1 VRALSP
7 SIPYKSFGLFQAA
20 LSLIDEQGVR
30 LHVLAVGEK
39 GYIPEHLK
47 HVTYTDLGAVMGDLA
62 LAEVYR
68 ACDFFVSCSIQDAG
82 PMMIGEAMACGR
94 PSIAYPIGIAP
105 DLIEQGRNGT
115 IIQPVGDVAAL
126 AAALREY
133 AEMPSAE
140 LLARQQAAADSA
152 GRIFSAGY
160 FAQQVQ
166 AALRR

>member
-1 VRALSP
+1 
-7 SIPYKSFGLFQAA
+7 
-20 LSLIDEQGVR
+20 
-30 LHVLAVGEK
+30 
-39 GYIPEHLK
+39 
-47 HVTYTDLGAVMGDLA
+47 
-62 LAEVYR
+62 
-68 ACDFFVSCSIQDAG
+68 
-82 PMMIGEAMACGR
+82 MIGEAMACGR

-140 LLARQQAAADSA
+140 LAARQQAAADSA
-152 GRIFSAGY
+152 GRIFSARY
-160 FAQQVQ
+160 FSEQVQ

>member
-126 AAALREY
+126 AAALRE
-133 AEMPSAE
+133 
-140 LLARQQAAADSA
+140 
-152 GRIFSAGY
+152 
-160 FAQQVQ
+160 
-166 AALRR
+166 